1 MSGDLPVLC
10 FSHLRWNFVFQR
22 PQHVMTRLAKRR
34 AVLYVEEPEFVSD
47 AKPHYEEQHPSP
59 GVTVLRPVLP
69 STEKERAER
78 EQRRLID
85 ARLKQDGISEFI
97 AWYYTPMAMAY
108 SPAIPAALSVYDCM
122 DELSMFAF
130 APPELRERERQLFAT
145 ADVVFTGGKSLYYS
159 KRKYHANVH
168 CFPSAVDAAH
178 FAAPAAEPEDL
189 KTAGKPRFGFY
200 GVVDE
205 RFDIPF
211 LKTIAELQ
219 PQWQFIV
226 VGPVVKIDELQLPR
240 AGNIHYTGGRS
251 YSELPA
257 YLHHWDVAML
267 LFARNDATRYIS
279 PTKTLEYLAAHKP
292 VISTPIAD
300 VVDPYGT
307 RGLVAI
313 AQTPHEFVRAGER
326 LLREGVS
333 PAWHTQV
340 RDLVA
345 ASSWDRTVEGMETQ
359 LERALRA
366 EAVAR

>member
-22 PQHVMTRLAKRR
+22 PQHVLTRLAKRR
-34 AVLYVEEPEFVSD
+34 AVLYVEEPEFVSG
-47 AKPHYEEQHPSP
+47 AKPHYEEEYPSS

-69 STEKERAER
+69 PMERARAER

-85 ARLKQDGISEFI
+85 AYLKQHRIAEFI

-108 SPAIPAALSVYDCM
+108 SPAIPAIVSVYDCM

-145 ADVVFTGGKSLYYS
+145 AEIVFTGGKSLYYS
-159 KRKYHANVH
+159 KRKHHPNVH
-168 CFPSAVDAAH
+168 CFPSAVDASH
-178 FAAPAAEPEDL
+178 FGVPAAEPEDL
-189 KTAGKPRFGFY
+189 KTTGKPRFGFY
-200 GVVDE
+200 GVIDE

-211 LKTIAELQ
+211 LEAVAGLK
-219 PQWQFIV
+219 PQWEFIL
-226 VGPVVKIDELQLPR
+226 VGPVVKIDESQLPR
-240 AGNIHYTGGRS
+240 ASNIHYTGARS
-251 YSELPA
+251 YAELPA

-313 AQTPHEFVRAGER
+313 AQTPREFVRAGER
-326 LLREGVS
+326 LLHEGVS
-333 PAWHTQV
+333 ADWHAQV
-340 RDLVA
+340 RDVVA
-345 ASSWDRTVEGMETQ
+345 ASSWDRTVEAMETQ
-359 LERALRA
+359 LERALRT